1 MPYPT
6 ISSITDPKFGTIKV
20 GVPFQYGS
28 RVVQITGYDSKT
40 DLMDIQ
46 CLESA
51 DQEEVWKVK
60 QIKRLGK

>member
-6 ISSITDPKFGTIKV
+6 IEEITDPKHGTIKV
-20 GVPFQYGS
+20 GVAFQYGS

-46 CLESA
+46 CLWSA
-51 DQEEVWKVK
+51 DQAEVWKFK